1 VSVDRSA
8 AAAVSPR
15 ETAFFQLFLGP
26 KWWPR
31 LFLLGLLWVAFAH
44 TAIGLDAK
52 DLWWDES
59 LSLQRAEEDLGD
71 LVRGVIW
78 ISDGFT
84 QLETIDQHPFFSF
97 WLQSLLIRA
106 AGDSVYVLRYLSA
119 LAAVLFT
126 AGVYLWARWLER
138 HDLALPATA
147 WWATALAAVN
157 PFLLWYG
164 QEARPYALWAALI
177 PLAAYLLLRATEN
190 ARVQVP
196 SLCGFVAVATLAI
209 LTHYYAF
216 FLLLPSLALL
226 MWSSLRQRIRFG
238 LLAAGVLALIGAA
251 LGGSA
256 LWSAVR
262 QQAGQNFAPVTL
274 DILLLDL
281 LNAFS
286 LGPSSDPALAWPLNL
301 LFAALILLGAR
312 WGVRSRDAWRR
323 GGWIL
328 PAGLILPILGVH
340 LLGYVQP
347 LYMNSRHLGML
358 AGLAV
363 LLTGAGL
370 AIVAHWNRWLLWL
383 LALLLGAGITWSTVN
398 YYSLDRYAKDDYSH
412 LGNYLEGRVMPGDVL
427 LYYPPSSWRIFDYYL
442 PVAPVYAA
450 AAEGARLGIYGLPL
464 LNQPPE
470 ATYRWLA
477 GLGERFDRVWVVKS
491 RTHPYFDLED
501 TAERWLRDHFLRVR
515 DVEFF
520 SQSMLRAQLYLPTI
534 PVFEGTA
541 PAIQTPVTAEFG
553 GLLRLVGYADAV
565 EPASAALPTQLRL
578 YWQVTHKPER
588 RYRYIWRLL
597 EQENSGLLRTLATVE
612 REPYEG
618 DIPTLY
624 WDPGKTILEYVELP
638 PVPPAS
644 PHTPRFYAL
653 QVYDAETLEKL
664 PVSASANAL
673 RAPDG
678 VTLFFP
684 LPTP

>member
-1 VSVDRSA
+1 MA
-8 AAAVSPR
+8 P
-15 ETAFFQLFLGP
+15 TWLT
-26 KWWPR
+26 R
-31 LFLLGLLWVAFAH
+31 LFLLALLWVAFAH

-71 LVRGVIW
+71 LVRGAIW

-97 WLQSLLIRA
+97 WLQSLLIRS

-138 HDLALPATA
+138 HDLALPTTA

-164 QEARPYALWAALI
+164 QEARPYALWAALTL
-177 PLAAYLLLRATEN
+177 LATYLLLRATERTR
-190 ARVQVP
+190 AQGP
-196 SLCGFVAVATLAI
+196 SLYGFFAVATLTL
-209 LTHYYAF
+209 LTHYYAL
-216 FLLLPSLALL
+216 FLLLPSLVLL
-226 MWSSLRQRIRFG
+226 ILGSLRRQIRAG
-238 LLAAGVLALIGAA
+238 LVAAGGLALIGAA
-251 LGGSA
+251 LGGYA
-256 LWSAVR
+256 LWNALR
-262 QQAGQNFAPVTL
+262 QQAGQNFAPVSL
-274 DILLLDL
+274 EILLLDL

-286 LGPSSDPALAWPLNL
+286 LGPSNDPALTWPLNL
-301 LFAALILLGAR
+301 VFAALILLGTH
-312 WGVRSRDAWRR
+312 WGVRSREGWRR

-328 PAGLILPILGVH
+328 PAGLVLPILGVY
-340 LLGYVQP
+340 LLGHIQP

-363 LLTGAGL
+363 LLAGAGL
-370 AIVAHWNRWLLWL
+370 AVVAQWNRWLVWL
-383 LALLLGAGITWSTVN
+383 LALLLGAGISWSTVN
-398 YYSLDRYAKDDYSH
+398 YFSLDRYAKDDYSH
-412 LGNYLEGRVMPGDVL
+412 LGDYLTGRVMPGDVL

-477 GLGERFDRVWVVKS
+477 SLGERFDRVWVVKS

-501 TAERWLRDHFLRVR
+501 DAERWLRDHFLRVR

-534 PVFEGTA
+534 PVFAGTA
-541 PAIQTPVTAEFG
+541 PAIQSPVTAEFG
-553 GLLRLVGYADAV
+553 GLLRLVGYDDRV
-565 EPASAALPTQLRL
+565 EPASAGLPTQLRL
-578 YWQVTHKPER
+578 YWQVTRKPER

-597 EQENSGLLRTLATVE
+597 EQQNSGPLRTLATVE

-644 PHTPRFYAL
+644 PHSTRFYAL

-664 PVSASANAL
+664 PVSASADAL

-684 LPTP
+684 LPAP